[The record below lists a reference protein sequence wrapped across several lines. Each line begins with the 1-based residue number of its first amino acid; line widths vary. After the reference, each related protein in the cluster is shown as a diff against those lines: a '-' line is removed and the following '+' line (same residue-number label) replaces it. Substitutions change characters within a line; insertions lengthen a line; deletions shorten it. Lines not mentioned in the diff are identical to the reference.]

1 MGVYY
6 EYARRIILCVAAVL
20 ILAAIPA
27 AAQLPTGTILGAV
40 RDASGASIPGAMVT
54 LRNTDTNLTKAAVTE
69 QDGSYRFPELP
80 VGHYEI
86 KAEAPG
92 FRTETH
98 TGLNLEVTQQGV
110 INFALQVGSTTQQ
123 VTVSSEIPLVNTQD
137 STLGG
142 TVNEQSMAELPLNGR
157 NYIDLALYKPG
168 VNQDKN
174 QRNEAGTSFSVNG
187 APVRSNNFTL
197 DGAILQNSTGR
208 SPVAG
213 DSGDALGLDGIK
225 EYRIVTGTFQA
236 EYGLAMGSQMVAV
249 SKGGTNQFHGDVF
262 EYLRNDA
269 FDANTFFN
277 NQAGVGKAPLRKN
290 QFGGAFGGPIKKDKA
305 FFYAV
310 YEGVRETTG
319 IPITNAV
326 PSAGCHPAN
335 ATAANNY
342 GANTTITA
350 ANCPDIGSDV
360 TLSPFTSGLLALIPL
375 PDPTSTFDPGSGN
388 PPVQTYNDHNSLAE
402 DYGQMRFDQTIS
414 DKDSF
419 FARYTV
425 DNAIQTQTLEDINF
439 FREAPQARNQWITLA
454 ENHIFS
460 PTVFN
465 AARISFSRTN
475 ASIAKANVG
484 LPGGTGPQ
492 LIPGFDTGVVDINGS
507 GGGNYLEFG
516 SVNAAPVT
524 FNRQNIYTL
533 SDDVNWTRGKHA
545 FKFGVLL
552 NRFNE
557 ASQATNSFNGQ
568 IIYKTVADFL
578 VANPLQVE
586 FAPTFAT
593 EN

>member
-92 FRTETH
+92 FRTEKH

-142 TVNEQSMAELPLNGR
+142 TVNEQQMAELPLNGR

-262 EYLRNDA
+262 EYLRNSA
-269 FDANTFFN
+269 LDANDFFN
-277 NQAGVGKAPLRKN
+277 RGAGAPKPPLQRN
-290 QFGGAFGGPIKKDKA
+290 QFGAAFGGPIKKDKT

-310 YEGVRETTG
+310 YEGVRQNRG
-319 IPITNAV
+319 VPINNVV
-326 PSAGCHPAN
+326 PAAGCHPAG
-335 ATAANNY
+335 ASAANNY
-342 GANTTITA
+342 GAGTFISQA
-350 ANCPDIGSDV
+350 ACPDLAQSSDPF
-360 TLSPFTSGLLALIPL
+360 LSANGGVFLSQYTAPLLALAPMPNFL
-375 PDPTSTFDPGSGN
+375 DGQGSS
-388 PPVQTYNDHNSLAE
+388 H
-402 DYGQMRFDQTIS
+402 
-414 DKDSF
+414 
-419 FARYTV
+419 
-425 DNAIQTQTLEDINF
+425 
-439 FREAPQARNQWITLA
+439 
-454 ENHIFS
+454 
-460 PTVFN
+460 
-465 AARISFSRTN
+465 
-475 ASIAKANVG
+475 
-484 LPGGTGPQ
+484 
-492 LIPGFDTGVVDINGS
+492 
-507 GGGNYLEFG
+507 
-516 SVNAAPVT
+516 
-524 FNRQNIYTL
+524 
-533 SDDVNWTRGKHA
+533 
-545 FKFGVLL
+545 
-552 NRFNE
+552 
-557 ASQATNSFNGQ
+557 
-568 IIYKTVADFL
+568 
-578 VANPLQVE
+578 QVCS
-586 FAPTFAT
+586 AQ
-593 EN
+593 

>member
-98 TGLNLEVTQQGV
+98 TGVNLEVTQTGV

-142 TVNEQSMAELPLNGR
+142 TVNEQQMAELPLNGR

-208 SPVAG
+208 NPAAG
-213 DSGDALGLDGIK
+213 DSGDSLGVDGIK
-225 EYRIVTGTFQA
+225 EYRIVTGIFQA

-262 EYLRNDA
+262 EYLRNSKLDA
-269 FDANTFFN
+269 KNSFDL
-277 NQAGVGKAPLRKN
+277 VGKIPEFQRN
-290 QFGGAFGGPIKKDKA
+290 QFGGAFGGPIKKDK
-305 FFYAV
+305 
-310 YEGVRETTG
+310 
-319 IPITNAV
+319 
-326 PSAGCHPAN
+326 
-335 ATAANNY
+335 
-342 GANTTITA
+342 
-350 ANCPDIGSDV
+350 
-360 TLSPFTSGLLALIPL
+360 
-375 PDPTSTFDPGSGN
+375 TF
-388 PPVQTYNDHNSLAE
+388 
-402 DYGQMRFDQTIS
+402 
-414 DKDSF
+414 F
-419 FARYTV
+419 FA
-425 DNAIQTQTLEDINF
+425 
-439 FREAPQARNQWITLA
+439 
-454 ENHIFS
+454 
-460 PTVFN
+460 VF
-465 AARISFSRTN
+465 
-475 ASIAKANVG
+475 
-484 LPGGTGPQ
+484 
-492 LIPGFDTGVVDINGS
+492 
-507 GGGNYLEFG
+507 
-516 SVNAAPVT
+516 
-524 FNRQNIYTL
+524 
-533 SDDVNWTRGKHA
+533 
-545 FKFGVLL
+545 
-552 NRFNE
+552 
-557 ASQATNSFNGQ
+557 
-568 IIYKTVADFL
+568 
-578 VANPLQVE
+578 
-586 FAPTFAT
+586 
-593 EN
+593 